1 MNHQSNSNTN
11 TDKKCDN
18 ASNNGDCNNQINDDS
33 FKKDNT
39 TYDKKKNITK
49 ILAHYENSI

>member
-39 TYDKKKNITK
+39 THDKKKNITK
-49 ILAHYENSI
+49 ILAHYDNSI